1 MSIPGSRLRPAPAV
15 LMGRRGTILGLI
27 AAGLALVLPG
37 RAQADSLTP
46 EERARLHEGHVVRRD
61 LAFESGDS
69 RYVGG
74 VAYVIIKAPMKDVI
88 DVLMDVSAYT
98 KIFPLT
104 ADAKDVGRRGGDR
117 LITLKHN
124 TRFATA
130 SYTVHVRRE
139 SPGLVR
145 FWMDASFP
153 HDLKDCW
160 GYFRMQPISK
170 SSTLLTYGAALDLGD
185 GLTRMLFESLIQGY
199 AMRTPELLRRY
210 VEAKGRS
217 LPGR

>member
-1 MSIPGSRLRPAPAV
+1 V
-15 LMGRRGTILGLI
+15 LGL
-27 AAGLALVLPG
+27 AAAAVGLALPG
-37 RAQADSLTP
+37 TARADSLTP
-46 EERARLHEGHVVRRD
+46 EERARLNEGHVVRRD
-61 LAFESGDS
+61 LAFELGES

-74 VAYVIIKAPMKDVI
+74 VAYAVIKAPMADVMA
-88 DVLMDVSAYT
+88 VLMDVTAYT

-104 ADAKDVGRRGGDR
+104 AEAKDVGQRGGDR
-117 LITLKHN
+117 LIRLKHW

-153 HDLKDCW
+153 HDLEDCW
-160 GYFRMQPISK
+160 GYFRMQPLSK
-170 SSTLLTYGAALDLGD
+170 DKTLLTYGAALNLGD

-199 AMRTPELLRRY
+199 AMRPPELLRRH
-210 VEAKGRS
+210 VEARPRS
-217 LPGR
+217 VPGR

>member
-1 MSIPGSRLRPAPAV
+1 
-15 LMGRRGTILGLI
+15 MGRRGVVTGLAATALGLVV
-27 AAGLALVLPG
+27 ARPAM
-37 RAQADSLTP
+37 ADSLTP
-46 EERARLHEGHVVRRD
+46 EERARLDEGHLVRRD
-61 LAFESGDS
+61 HAFEHGSS

-74 VAYVIIKAPMKDVI
+74 VVYAVIQASLKEIMA
-88 DVLMDVSAYT
+88 VLNDVSTYP

-104 ADAKDVGRRGGDR
+104 AEATEVGRRGDDR
-117 LITLKHN
+117 LIRLKHW

-153 HDLKDCW
+153 HDLEDGW
-160 GYFRMQPISK
+160 GYFRMQPVSK
-170 SSTLLTYGAALDLGD
+170 DKTLVTYGAALNLGE
-185 GLTRMLFESLIQGY
+185 GLTRILFESAIQGY
-199 AMRTPELLRRY
+199 AMRTPELLRKH
-210 VEAKGRS
+210 VEARPRS